1 MDMTTLKAKAK
12 ETKDQVVG
20 FVRHHWKGL
29 LLVVG
34 GTIILSAVAVA
45 CLSSQRSDEENE
57 NAYDEDD
64 DNFDSD
70 SYDDDDD
77 YGEALN
83 IWDAADIYLSSGF
96 DEDYRFGYTHEEL
109 IEALGE

>member
-1 MDMTTLKAKAK
+1 MDKTTLKAKAK

-20 FVRHHWKGL
+20 FVRHHWKDL
-29 LLVVG
+29 LLVG
-34 GTIILSAVAVA
+34 GAIILSAVAVA

-57 NAYDEDD
+57 NVFDKDD

-70 SYDDDDD
+70 SYEDDDD
-77 YGEALN
+77 YGEALSVWN
-83 IWDAADIYLSSGF
+83 AADIYLSSGF

-109 IEALGE
+109 MEALGE